1 MDFNLSKEHQMLR
14 TLYREFAENEAKP
27 IAQEIDEEERFPQ
40 ETVDKMVKNGF
51 MGIPIAKEDGGQG
64 CDTLAYILAVEELS
78 RVCGTTGVILSAH
91 TSLGMDPIRKFG
103 TPDQKAKYLPRLAK
117 GELLGAFGLTE
128 PGAGTDAS
136 GQQTKAVLEGDHYV
150 LNGTKIFITNGGKA
164 DVYIIFAMTDKSKGT
179 KGISAFIV
187 EKDFPGFSIGTKE
200 KKMGIRGS
208 STTELIFEDC
218 IVPKENLL
226 GKEGKGF
233 GIAMQTLDGGR
244 IGIAAQALGL
254 AQGAFDETV
263 AYVKERKQF
272 GRSIAKFQN
281 TQFKLAD
288 MYARIEAA
296 RNLVYKAAIAKDT
309 QKVFSVEAA
318 TAKLFAAETA
328 MAVTTECVQLL
339 GGYGYTRDYPVER
352 MMRDAKITEIY
363 EGTSEVQRMVIS
375 GNVLKQEVQKEEIQ
389 VNIVVCVKQVPDT
402 NEVKLDPVTGTLIRD
417 GVPSIMNPDDKAG
430 LEAALELKDATG
442 AHITVVSMGPPQA
455 DDVLREALAMGADE
469 AILVTDR
476 AFGGA
481 DTWATSTT
489 IAAAVKMLDYD
500 LIITGRQAIDGDTAQ
515 VGPQI
520 AEHLNIP
527 NVSYAEDIKV
537 EGDSVIVKR
546 QYEDRYHTIKVQM
559 PCLVTALGEM
569 NTPRYM
575 TPGGIFDAYRTDEVK
590 VWTLENIDV
599 DTSNIG
605 LKGSPTR
612 VFKSFPKALKPA
624 GTVVQLDPQE
634 SADFL
639 LEKLKEKFII

>member
-1 MDFNLSKEHQMLR
+1 M
-14 TLYREFAENEAKP
+14 
-27 IAQEIDEEERFPQ
+27 
-40 ETVDKMVKNGF
+40 
-51 MGIPIAKEDGGQG
+51 
-64 CDTLAYILAVEELS
+64 
-78 RVCGTTGVILSAH
+78 
-91 TSLGMDPIRKFG
+91 
-103 TPDQKAKYLPRLAK
+103 
-117 GELLGAFGLTE
+117 
-128 PGAGTDAS
+128 
-136 GQQTKAVLEGDHYV
+136 
-150 LNGTKIFITNGGKA
+150 
-164 DVYIIFAMTDKSKGT
+164 
-179 KGISAFIV
+179 
-187 EKDFPGFSIGTKE
+187 
-200 KKMGIRGS
+200 
-208 STTELIFEDC
+208 
-218 IVPKENLL
+218 
-226 GKEGKGF
+226 
-233 GIAMQTLDGGR
+233 
-244 IGIAAQALGL
+244 
-254 AQGAFDETV
+254 
-263 AYVKERKQF
+263 
-272 GRSIAKFQN
+272 
-281 TQFKLAD
+281 
-288 MYARIEAA
+288 
-296 RNLVYKAAIAKDT
+296 
-309 QKVFSVEAA
+309 
-318 TAKLFAAETA
+318 
-328 MAVTTECVQLL
+328 
-339 GGYGYTRDYPVER
+339 
-352 MMRDAKITEIY
+352 
-363 EGTSEVQRMVIS
+363 
-375 GNVLKQEVQKEEIQ
+375 
-389 VNIVVCVKQVPDT
+389 NIVVCVKQVPDT

-455 DDVLREALAMGADE
+455 VDVLREALAMGADE

-537 EGDSVIVKR
+537 EGDAVIVKR

-590 VWTLENIDV
+590 VWTLENIEV